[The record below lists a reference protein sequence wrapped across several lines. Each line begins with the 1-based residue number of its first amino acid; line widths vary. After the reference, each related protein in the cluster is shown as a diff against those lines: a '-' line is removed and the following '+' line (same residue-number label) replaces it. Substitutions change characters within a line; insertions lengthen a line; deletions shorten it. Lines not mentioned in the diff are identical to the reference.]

1 MMPKFAKILK
11 TDKAASELAVKPNDL
26 SLISPETHMV
36 EGDSC
41 KFSSDHPMC
50 APPNN

>member
-1 MMPKFAKILK
+1 MMPKFAKVLK
-11 TDKAASELAVKPNDL
+11 TDKAGELAVKSNDF

-41 KFSSDHPMC
+41 KFSSDHPMY